1 MGALLFSLPPTLPQ
15 TIVCSLGHDPLEC
28 PRGAAKKGAAMVP
41 ENWGKRMEM
50 LRYLARLSAG
60 GGGAPTVRELGEA
73 VGLRSSQTAHKHLKR
88 LEEAGYV
95 EREGTSR
102 RARGVR
108 LTELGWEAAAEMPL
122 LGRIAAGRGLEAVAV
137 DDESFYLPPELRL
150 SRSGRRRYALRTVG
164 QSMTGAGIED
174 GDVLV
179 VEEDEDPA
187 DGEVVVVLLR
197 GGEEVTVKRIFREG
211 GEFVRLRPENGDHE
225 DLVVPAEEA
234 EVQGRVVYVVHPP
247 RGRRR

>member
-1 MGALLFSLPPTLPQ
+1 
-15 TIVCSLGHDPLEC
+15 
-28 PRGAAKKGAAMVP
+28 MVP

-50 LRYLARLSAG
+50 LRQLARLSA
-60 GGGAPTVRELGEA
+60 GGGAPTVRELGGA
-73 VGLRSSQTAHKHLKR
+73 VGLRSSQTAYKHLKK

-95 EREGTSR
+95 ERGGGPR

-108 LTELGWEAAAEMPL
+108 LTERGWEASGEMPL

-137 DDESFYLPPELRL
+137 DDESFYLPPELRF
-150 SRSGRRRYALRTVG
+150 SRSGKRRYALRTVG

-179 VEEDEDPA
+179 IEEDEDPA
-187 DGEVVVVLLR
+187 DGEVVVALLR

-211 GEFVRLRPENGDHE
+211 AYVRLRPENGDHK

>member
-1 MGALLFSLPPTLPQ
+1 
-15 TIVCSLGHDPLEC
+15 
-28 PRGAAKKGAAMVP
+28 MVP

-50 LRYLARLSAG
+50 LRHLARLSAG

-95 EREGTSR
+95 EREGSSR

-108 LTELGWEAAAEMPL
+108 LTERGWEAAAEMPL

-137 DDESFYLPPELRL
+137 DDGSFYLPPELRL

-187 DGEVVVVLLR
+187 DGEVVVALLR
-197 GGEEVTVKRIFREG
+197 GGEEVTVKRIFRERG
-211 GEFVRLRPENGDHE
+211 GDGEEFVRLRPENGDHE